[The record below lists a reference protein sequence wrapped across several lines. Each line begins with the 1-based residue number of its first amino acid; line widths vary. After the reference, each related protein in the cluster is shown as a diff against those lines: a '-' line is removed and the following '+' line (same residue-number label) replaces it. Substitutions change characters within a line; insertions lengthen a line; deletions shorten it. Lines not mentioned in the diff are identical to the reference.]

1 MTLIDL
7 TEMDKQD
14 EDMTV
19 SSMSRKLQS
28 VQNKVFMSLTLKTII
43 FSKYVWYLGEAILR
57 RIWSNCWWSNTKIA
71 IRKLQ
76 KYSHILKC
84 KFRNRTICFTYPNL
98 IVYYSR
104 ISDQYLLCCSS
115 VLQTLSTAEKWNCE
129 NNENIIRET
138 SNCSHRRWGK
148 WCVNV
153 TGYKIIY
160 INEVTVRL
168 FVCLS
173 VANALPLLNANY
185 WRAQILLS
193 VRNTI
198 TFID

>member
-1 MTLIDL
+1 MKQSSEDFGLIVDGQTLKLLSESSKNTLIF
-7 TEMDKQD
+7 TN
-14 EDMTV
+14 V
-19 SSMSRKLQS
+19 SLELEP
-28 VQNKVFMSLTLKTII
+28 FASLIQI
-43 FSKYVWYLGEAILR
+43 
-57 RIWSNCWWSNTKIA
+57 
-71 IRKLQ
+71 Q
-76 KYSHILKC
+76 
-84 KFRNRTICFTYPNL
+84 
-98 IVYYSR
+98 IVYSSR
-104 ISDQYLLCCSS
+104 ISDQHLLCCSS